1 MGVIE
6 EFYYRIASKWFAIGY
21 MVGFLIALFIFA

>member
-6 EFYYRIASKWFAIGY
+6 EFYYQIASKWFAIGY
-21 MVGFLIALFIFA
+21 MVGFLIAFLVFK